1 MVFIAVFLVI
11 FYLICLIVLVFYNS
25 NGEFKKTSYKA
36 IPIII
41 EMYYLDSL
49 IFLSE
54 DYTNHESNH

>member
-1 MVFIAVFLVI
+1 
-11 FYLICLIVLVFYNS
+11 LIVLVFYNS

-54 DYTNHESNH
+54 DYTNHEINH